1 MKNIVFKILGLL
13 FVAIGFIGIFL
24 PLLPTTIFLIIASY
38 FFMKGS
44 PELNEWMMKNK
55 YLGPYVRNF
64 REKKGMTAKSK
75 IGAISML
82 WFTIL
87 ISAIFFTDHLLVRL
101 LLLSVAIG
109 VTIYIANYKTLRTQS
124 VHDSA

>member
-1 MKNIVFKILGLL
+1 MKNVVFKILGLL

-64 REKKGMTAKSK
+64 RDKKGMTAKSK
-75 IGAISML
+75 VSAISML

-87 ISAIFFTDHLLVRL
+87 ISAIFFTDYLLVRL